1 MTIVI
6 AIVAIAILSFK
17 LVPGESLPRLQKSTE
32 KLPLRWNLSKEDT
45 IGTQLTVL
53 YREVLLIQRQ
63 ICTQLCVVGTADS
76 ALIIERCPLFR
87 VSFTERF
94 HCTPMVGSVLNL
106 EDDDAP
112 CVTVA
117 Y

>member
-45 IGTQLTVL
+45 IRTQLPVL
-53 YREVLLIQRQ
+53 YREAPLIQRQ

-76 ALIIERCPLFR
+76 ALIREVSLIQSVFYREIPLYSHGR
-87 VSFTERF
+87 VS
-94 HCTPMVGSVLNL
+94 P
-106 EDDDAP
+106 
-112 CVTVA
+112 
-117 Y
+117 